1 MAAGMEVAARLA
13 TEAGSGGE
21 AGIGGRIQALDFATD
36 LAPTAS
42 PGRLGAVAAASGGR
56 DGSGELGDG
65 VGVAALAVTAA
76 EAAPPL
82 KERDANKK
90 REKATGSA
98 QVVNAESAVAVAA
111 AGGEGDQKRKVP
123 MPENFVAMILA
134 LKREPW
140 PTFEYLDSLS
150 PEKRSEELKSAERRS
165 KLDDDLEKLQ
175 KDVRDGIDKDGYY
188 LVDESYLAESA
199 ACEAQIDEL
208 WAKIDWDLYNFGDWD
223 YDDPEYV
230 VYL

>member
-1 MAAGMEVAARLA
+1 MASAAVPRI
-13 TEAGSGGE
+13 TEFMAE
-21 AGIGGRIQALDFATD
+21 
-36 LAPTAS
+36 
-42 PGRLGAVAAASGGR
+42 
-56 DGSGELGDG
+56 
-65 VGVAALAVTAA
+65 AALEEGTTTETAVVVERASKLGGGGGGKA

-140 PTFEYLDSLS
+140 PTSEYLDSLS

-223 YDDPEYV
+223 YDDPECV

>member
-1 MAAGMEVAARLA
+1 VAAV
-13 TEAGSGGE
+13 
-21 AGIGGRIQALDFATD
+21 
-36 LAPTAS
+36 AS
-42 PGRLGAVAAASGGR
+42 AAAQLVNADPAVAAA
-56 DGSGELGDG
+56 
-65 VGVAALAVTAA
+65 
-76 EAAPPL
+76 
-82 KERDANKK
+82 
-90 REKATGSA
+90 
-98 QVVNAESAVAVAA
+98 A
-111 AGGEGDQKRKVP
+111 AGGDEEGDQKKKPSAKVP
-123 MPENFVAMILA
+123 MPENLLAMILA

-140 PTFEYLDSLS
+140 PTSEYLDSLS

-223 YDDPEYV
+223 YDDPECV

>member
-1 MAAGMEVAARLA
+1 MRRWLLVNA
-13 TEAGSGGE
+13 
-21 AGIGGRIQALDFATD
+21 D
-36 LAPTAS
+36 P
-42 PGRLGAVAAASGGR
+42 AVAA
-56 DGSGELGDG
+56 
-65 VGVAALAVTAA
+65 
-76 EAAPPL
+76 
-82 KERDANKK
+82 
-90 REKATGSA
+90 
-98 QVVNAESAVAVAA
+98 AA
-111 AGGEGDQKRKVP
+111 AGGEEEGDQKKPSAKVP

-140 PTFEYLDSLS
+140 PTSEYLESLS
-150 PEKRSEELKSAERRS
+150 PEKRGEELRSAERRS

-223 YDDPEYV
+223 YDDPECV